1 MSLPIWQYVFDL
13 QEDWDITIKEASAV
27 LIQLCAPRDSIK
39 HFYKVKREGENLRL
53 KVLLNN
59 FSALS
64 PDVGSK
70 HRLNQILHYL
80 SNTSGE
86 SSSVKSERNLAQEA
100 SDYASQSRTSIQD
113 EGSRSKPYSKAEE
126 EKKMRDDQRKFLEEK
141 VKGIH
146 SSSSIYDEEVRAYNK
161 TDPRQEEDFM
171 GEEYQFEFYV
181 DNYSDEKIKEIISI
195 FRNDFKPPKNL
206 WIENMNVQGNSEAN
220 YFNDVFADDDNY
232 NTSEDASPKPGGSRH
247 NEEID
252 DIGYNISDSEKSKQ
266 AKPKKEEPKPAEVKP
281 KAEKPNEDT
290 KYNDRIKPM
299 QDMFDVSDGS
309 QEEPVSKPEKP
320 DEKSK
325 KPESKASA
333 KPGKSKKKKP
343 TDYLTEKELK
353 VHKAKDGLNIE
364 INTDPMSDLNKRSK
378 GDSAKT
384 SKKGSKTPKSS
395 QVVHADDFNK
405 TRKLPPN
412 LLEDISDDEGL
423 NYEDSKDEDNNIS
436 VGKIAQECEDEI
448 DEKLL
453 MIGEEKAKLELERAA
468 KRKKDEKKSSK
479 SKPRVPTGQK
489 STREG
494 YGQKKKRTHSHKKRG
509 SASMMQELK
518 KKMGFINAQTSRGRA
533 AGEGFLNYSLDEI
546 NQKLQFQV
554 INYQTST
561 GTHKGM
567 KKRLNK
573 SFENVFSACASTSRT
588 RQNLKKGKKMK
599 KKPISSSPRRL
610 AMRDKK
616 NSQSHAKTPNTTSR
630 KKLNNSLYSNRNNH
644 AYNKELTDKL

>member
-1 MSLPIWQYVFDL
+1 M
-13 QEDWDITIKEASAV
+13 
-27 LIQLCAPRDSIK
+27 
-39 HFYKVKREGENLRL
+39 
-53 KVLLNN
+53 
-59 FSALS
+59 
-64 PDVGSK
+64 
-70 HRLNQILHYL
+70 HYL
-80 SNTSGE
+80 SNTLGE
-86 SSSVKSERNLAQEA
+86 SSSVKSDRNLAQDA
-100 SDYASQSRTSIQD
+100 SDYASQSRSSIHE
-113 EGSRSKPYSKAEE
+113 EGSKSKPYSKPEE
-126 EKKMRDDQRKFLEEK
+126 EKKLKEDQRKFLEEK
-141 VKGIH
+141 VKGIN

-161 TDPRQEEDFM
+161 TDPRQEEEFV
-171 GEEYQFEFYV
+171 GEEYLFEFYV

-220 YFNDVFADDDNY
+220 YFNDVFADDDHY
-232 NTSEDASPKPGGSRH
+232 NTSEDNSPKPAGGSRH

-266 AKPKKEEPKPAEVKP
+266 AKQKKEEPKPAEVKP
-281 KAEKPNEDT
+281 KVEQPKEDT

-299 QDMFDVSDGS
+299 QNMFDTSEGS
-309 QEEPVSKPEKP
+309 QEESDSKTQKP
-320 DEKSK
+320 DDASK
-325 KPESKASA
+325 KPDSKASA
-333 KPGKSKKKKP
+333 KSGKSKKKKP
-343 TDYLTEKELK
+343 TDYLTEKDLK
-353 VHKAKDGLNIE
+353 VQKAKDGLNIE
-364 INTDPMSDLNKRSK
+364 INTDPLSDIIKRNK

-384 SKKGSKTPKSS
+384 SKKGSKTPKNS
-395 QVVHADDFNK
+395 QVIQAEDFNK

-412 LLEDISDDEGL
+412 LLEDISDDEGVK
-423 NYEDSKDEDNNIS
+423 YEDSKDDDNDIS

-453 MIGEEKAKLELERAA
+453 MIGEEKAKLEIERAA
-468 KRKKDEKKSSK
+468 KRKRDEKKSSK

-518 KKMGFINAQTSRGRA
+518 KKMGFLNAQTSRGRA

-561 GTHKGM
+561 GAQKGM

-573 SFENVFSACASTSRT
+573 SFENVFSA
-588 RQNLKKGKKMK
+588 
-599 KKPISSSPRRL
+599 
-610 AMRDKK
+610 
-616 NSQSHAKTPNTTSR
+616 
-630 KKLNNSLYSNRNNH
+630 
-644 AYNKELTDKL
+644 